1 MSPSLL
7 DVPSVREYLSRR
19 LLCQVATE
27 RKEMALTFDDGPH
40 PRHTPWL
47 LDMLAAKGIHAT
59 FFVIGRG
66 MVPKVMSTVALRDE
80 QISSD
85 LTAAQAARD
94 AADEQEEAWRERE
107 NANRAK
113 AQGLIAEAKAKA
125 ASASEAKLAKAQE
138 RLDAKLVTAEGEIE
152 AARTAAMAEVET
164 VAAEA
169 TQDIVARLAGAKVD
183 KRTARSA
190 VKKALA
196 NG

>member
-1 MSPSLL
+1 MPQIDQL
-7 DVPSVREYLSRR
+7 DAFTTSQIFWVLI
-19 LLCQVATE
+19 
-27 RKEMALTFDDGPH
+27 FF
-40 PRHTPWL
+40 
-47 LDMLAAKGIHAT
+47 GIT

-113 AQGLIAEAKAKA
+113 AQGLIADAKAKA

-138 RLDAKLVTAEGEIE
+138 RLDAKLVTAEGKIE